1 MSDKSN
7 GRHVNENLSVDEE
20 DAIERAPLRTS
31 RNASTFHRNVL
42 VALIVVVL
50 CAYGLFQYIH
60 RSKTADATPAVPPV
74 VVADAPVL
82 VPPPLPQASTTP
94 QSLAECMGPDNLID
108 KLSLTV
114 DLEKAKRRFLDQPHK
129 AWCLLS
135 T

>member
-1 MSDKSN
+1 MPSA
-7 GRHVNENLSVDEE
+7 HVKERFDIPPQCTGSADSRGVVCLWPVSIHSSV
-20 DAIERAPLRTS
+20 
-31 RNASTFHRNVL
+31 
-42 VALIVVVL
+42 
-50 CAYGLFQYIH
+50 
-60 RSKTADATPAVPPV
+60 KTADATPAVPPV

-108 KLSLTV
+108 EAV
-114 DLEKAKRRFLDQPHK
+114 ANCRFGKAKRRFLDQPHK